1 MENELQNL
9 NHMRDI
15 LDHMHKIG
23 GEWYKELVAVKKEN
37 ADLKKENMRL
47 NGLEELI
54 KERINSLH
62 ANIDEKSKLVL
73 DKISEV
79 HTKDIPAVQNEIVK
93 TRNSIS
99 PLTEAKRFYEEKLDT
114 LNKKQ
119 TELDNRE
126 KAIRQGESDL
136 RGKQNKLSIRQGE
149 LEGWQRQLEEQKRS
163 QDARQGQLDG
173 WQRQLEEQKRSQD
186 ARQGQLDGWQR
197 QLEEQKRSQDARQG
211 QLDGLQHQLE
221 EQKREA
227 EFNEREQ
234 PLNDRE
240 TELSKREQSL
250 KDRETELDSS
260 KYAADD
266 FCDKGFDYPYDN
278 QEWGKSAQETSSTDT
293 NENPPA
299 SPQSNGQDKVDLTNM

>member
-73 DKISEV
+73 GKISEV

-99 PLTEAKRFYEEKLDT
+99 PLTEAKRFYEEKLNT

-119 TELDNRE
+119 IELDNRE

-136 RGKQNKLSIRQGE
+136 RDEQNKLSI
-149 LEGWQRQLEEQKRS
+149 
-163 QDARQGQLDG
+163 RQGQLDG
-173 WQRQLEEQKRSQD
+173 WQRQLEEQKRGQD
-186 ARQGQLDGWQR
+186 ARQGQLEEWQR
-197 QLEEQKRSQDARQG
+197 QLEEQKRGQDTRQE
-211 QLDGLQHQLE
+211 QLE
-221 EQKREA
+221 EWQRNLEPRKNKLDKREA
-227 EFNEREQ
+227 E
-234 PLNDRE
+234 LNDRE
-240 TELSKREQSL
+240 QSL
-250 KDRETELDSS
+250 NNRESELDSS
-260 KYAADD
+260 NYAAA
-266 FCDKGFDYPYDN
+266 YSSHEEWNN
-278 QEWGKSAQETSSTDT
+278 QERG
-293 NENPPA
+293 
-299 SPQSNGQDKVDLTNM
+299 QSIQGNTLTEKDEDSFAPSQNNGQDEPPLKDI

>member
-173 WQRQLEEQKRSQD
+173 
-186 ARQGQLDGWQR
+186 
-197 QLEEQKRSQDARQG
+197 
-211 QLDGLQHQLE
+211 LQHQLE

>member
-62 ANIDEKSKLVL
+62 KNIDEKSKLVL

-99 PLTEAKRFYEEKLDT
+99 PLTEAKRFYEEKLNT

-119 TELDNRE
+119 IELDNRE

-136 RGKQNKLSIRQGE
+136 RDEQNKLSI
-149 LEGWQRQLEEQKRS
+149 
-163 QDARQGQLDG
+163 RQGQLDG
-173 WQRQLEEQKRSQD
+173 WQRQLEEQKRGQD
-186 ARQGQLDGWQR
+186 ARQGQLEEWQR
-197 QLEEQKRSQDARQG
+197 QLEEQKRGQDARQG
-211 QLDGLQHQLE
+211 QLEEWQRQLE
-221 EQKREA
+221 EQKRGQDTRQEQLEEWQRNLEPRKNKLDKREA
-227 EFNEREQ
+227 E
-234 PLNDRE
+234 LNDRE
-240 TELSKREQSL
+240 QSL
-250 KDRETELDSS
+250 NNRESELDSS
-260 KYAADD
+260 NYAAA
-266 FCDKGFDYPYDN
+266 YSSHEEWNN
-278 QEWGKSAQETSSTDT
+278 QERG
-293 NENPPA
+293 
-299 SPQSNGQDKVDLTNM
+299 QSIQGNTLTEKDEDSFAPSQNNGQDEPPLKDI

>member
-62 ANIDEKSKLVL
+62 KNIDEKSKLVL

-99 PLTEAKRFYEEKLDT
+99 PLTEAKRFYEEKLNT

-119 TELDNRE
+119 IELDNRE

-136 RGKQNKLSIRQGE
+136 RDEQNKLSI
-149 LEGWQRQLEEQKRS
+149 
-163 QDARQGQLDG
+163 RQGQLDG
-173 WQRQLEEQKRSQD
+173 WQRQLEEQKRGQD
-186 ARQGQLDGWQR
+186 ARQGQLEEWQR
-197 QLEEQKRSQDARQG
+197 QLEEQKRGQDTRQE
-211 QLDGLQHQLE
+211 QLE
-221 EQKREA
+221 EWQRNLEPRKNKLDKREA
-227 EFNEREQ
+227 E
-234 PLNDRE
+234 LNDRE
-240 TELSKREQSL
+240 QSL
-250 KDRETELDSS
+250 NNRESELDSS
-260 KYAADD
+260 NYAAA
-266 FCDKGFDYPYDN
+266 YSSHEEWNN
-278 QEWGKSAQETSSTDT
+278 QERG
-293 NENPPA
+293 
-299 SPQSNGQDKVDLTNM
+299 QSIQGNTLTEKDEDSFAPSQNNGQDEPPLKDI

>member
-9 NHMRDI
+9 NYMRDI

-47 NGLEELI
+47 DGLEELI
-54 KERINSLH
+54 TERINSLH
-62 ANIDEKSKLVL
+62 KNIDEKSKLVL

-99 PLTEAKRFYEEKLDT
+99 PLTEAKIFYEEKLNT

-119 TELDNRE
+119 IELDNRE

-136 RGKQNKLSIRQGE
+136 RDKQNKLSIRQGE
-149 LEGWQRQLEEQKRS
+149 LEGWQRQLEEQKRG
-163 QDARQGQLDG
+163 QDTRQEQLAGWQHQLEEQKRGQDTRQEQLEE
-173 WQRQLEEQKRSQD
+173 WQRQLEEQKHGQD
-186 ARQGQLDGWQR
+186 TRQ
-197 QLEEQKRSQDARQG
+197 E

-227 EFNEREQ
+227 ELNEREQ
-234 PLNDRE
+234 SLNNR
-240 TELSKREQSL
+240 TA
-250 KDRETELDSS
+250 ELDSS
-260 KYAADD
+260 KYGVDG
-266 FCDKGFDYPYDN
+266 FYDKRFDYPYDN

-299 SPQSNGQDKVDLTNM
+299 SPQSNGQYKGINLTNM